1 VDLLGVSSYFPWF
14 KVNRSNP
21 KDCKGD
27 DEKKRGGKKPRKEK
41 KSKILAKK
49 KKTRKKIS
57 KEAKLPILFWS
68 FVGLLFWSLL
78 VKLLTS
84 HRLAFVVLFK
94 THANFSP

>member
-49 KKTRKKIS
+49 KKNKKKNFKRGQVTHIILVICWPIILVIVGQIVD
-57 KEAKLPILFWS
+57 LPS
-68 FVGLLFWSLL
+68 FSLCGII
-78 VKLLTS
+78 
-84 HRLAFVVLFK
+84 
-94 THANFSP
+94 